1 MALNNLSIGD
11 WGEEFAA
18 RFLQRKGYQILQRK
32 WRSAAGEIDLVAKNS
47 DAIVLCEVKTRSTSN
62 FGHPTE
68 AVSAERLTRLQRAA
82 DLVVNPDH
90 LPVRIDVISIQLHP
104 VLVCEHFEG
113 VHS

>member
-1 MALNNLSIGD
+1 
-11 WGEEFAA
+11 
-18 RFLQRKGYQILQRK
+18 
-32 WRSAAGEIDLVAKNS
+32 
-47 DAIVLCEVKTRSTSN
+47 
-62 FGHPTE
+62 
-68 AVSAERLTRLQRAA
+68 LQRAA